1 MLKAH
6 SRLSGNISMRRLDA
20 ESLSGHLLK
29 ADSVF
34 AFPAAHRAELFPDE
48 MFADLFLTGRG
59 RPSVPADVM
68 AAVTAVAMWTLITS
82 DGSRLAN
89 ISS

>member
-34 AFPAAHRAELFPDE
+34 AFPAAHRAELFPE

-82 DGSRLAN
+82 DGRRLAN